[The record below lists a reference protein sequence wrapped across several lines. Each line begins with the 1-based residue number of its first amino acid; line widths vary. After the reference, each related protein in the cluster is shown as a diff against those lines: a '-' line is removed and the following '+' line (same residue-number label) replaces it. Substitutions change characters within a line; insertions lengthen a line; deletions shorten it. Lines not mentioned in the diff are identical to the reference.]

1 MGGFK
6 RKSLFLLNFNF
17 FNNTKLKKTLRG
29 VFMVT
34 LKTLN
39 ILITLTSLST
49 LPALPMTR
57 VS

>member
-6 RKSLFLLNFNF
+6 RKSLFLLNL
-17 FNNTKLKKTLRG
+17 NTKLKKTLRG
-29 VFMVT
+29 VVMVT